1 MDNVV
6 VSDNPIPT
14 LLDAGTSLFKVSSLL
29 GTFFNAPLQVSYV
42 ALSPIYQ
49 VSTHDEKNTFVA
61 LSPIYQVSTHD
72 EKNTLALGHDTCYV
86 NEDLASC
93 SMAFSD
99 PTTSSDLVFAI
110 NDEFFEA
117 LTLDEYVVEPL
128 DYVPIGYI
136 DSFHDYLPS
145 LTALKED
152 SLAQSSMTE
161 TVGFSIKRDAF
172 K

>member
-29 GTFFNAPLQVSYV
+29 GTFFNAPLQVSY
-42 ALSPIYQ
+42 
-49 VSTHDEKNTFVA
+49 VA